1 MWTFPTMGILTP
13 CYKYKY
19 ICLGCYLFSCSPAGV
34 FNSHGMRTAS
44 FLSDLWVVL
53 RAMTVLSEGSL
64 VGDLECAGVEREERE
79 RKKGRQAWDIN
90 RPRENKRRFHMV

>member
-1 MWTFPTMGILTP
+1 MQNWEDGRV
-13 CYKYKY
+13 KKR
-19 ICLGCYLFSCSPAGV
+19 AG
-34 FNSHGMRTAS
+34 A
-44 FLSDLWVVL
+44 VL
-53 RAMTVLSEGSL
+53 VG